1 MAKTRASLAKDSAG
15 VTKVPT
21 GIRGLDEIT
30 GGGLPEG
37 RTTLVCGGPGTGKTL
52 LGAEFV
58 VRGARDM
65 GAPGVFMSF
74 EETVEELKQNVAS
87 LGFGLDALERDGLVS
102 LDNVRTERADIE
114 ETGEYDLEGL
124 FVRLGYAIDSVNA
137 KRVVLDSLKMLFS
150 ALSNQSILR
159 AEIRRLFRW
168 LSDRGVTAL
177 VTAERGEGRLTRY
190 GLEEYVSDCVLS
202 LDNRVERQLATRRLR
217 IVKYRGSAHGT
228 DEYPFILTKSGYS
241 VLPITSLELR
251 HTASTRLLSSG
262 VERLDALLGGGYYEG
277 SSILVSGTA
286 GTGKTTLGALL
297 ADAACGRNER
307 VLFLAFEESP
317 AQLVR
322 NMRSI
327 SLDLQRW
334 VDKGM
339 LRLQSRRPTTYGLE
353 SHLADMHEVVETFD
367 PKVVVV
373 DAISAFRGDPDE
385 VTAMLA
391 RLVDHLKSRGTSSL
405 FTTLTHRDEDVG
417 AAGLGIS
424 SAIDAWIS
432 LRSVE
437 SNGERNRL
445 LEVIK
450 SRGMAHSNQV
460 REFFLSDSGLDLR
473 DVYTGLKG
481 VALGS
486 ARLAAEA
493 HERNDQARREA
504 ELDRRRR
511 AVEAKRAALEAQIAA
526 MRADL
531 DYQISELDSAG
542 GEEEARSG
550 RELNSRA
557 LIAAERRADTAPAQ
571 GRLPDDDG
579 SS

>member
-1 MAKTRASLAKDSAG
+1 MTEIRASLAKDRAG
-15 VTKVPT
+15 MTKVRT

-30 GGGLPEG
+30 GGGFPEG

-74 EETVEELKQNVAS
+74 EETIEELKQNVAS
-87 LGFGLDALERDGLVS
+87 LGFDLDELEGDGLVS
-102 LDNVRTERADIE
+102 LDHVRTQRAEIE

-137 KRVVLDSLKMLFS
+137 KRVVLDSLEMLFS
-150 ALSNQSILR
+150 TLSNHSILR

-168 LSDRGVTAL
+168 LNDRGMTAL
-177 VTAERGEGRLTRY
+177 VTAERGEGTLTRH

-228 DEYPFILTKSGYS
+228 DEYPFILTHTGYS
-241 VLPITSLELR
+241 VLPITSMELR
-251 HTASTRLLSSG
+251 HTASTCVRSIG
-262 VERLDALLGGGYYEG
+262 VERLDAMLGGGYYEG

-286 GTGKTTLGALL
+286 GTGKTSLGVQL
-297 ADAACGRNER
+297 AHAACGRGER

-317 AQLVR
+317 AQVVR

-327 SLDLQRW
+327 GMDLQRW
-334 VDKGM
+334 VDDGT
-339 LRLQSRRPTTYGLE
+339 LRLQSRRPTAYGLE
-353 SHLADMHEVVETFD
+353 SHLAEIHEAVETFD
-367 PKVVVV
+367 PKIVVV
-373 DAISAFRGDPDE
+373 DAVSAFRGDPEE

-391 RLVDHLKSRGTSSL
+391 RLVDHLKGRGISSL
-405 FTTLTHRDEDVG
+405 FTSLTDRDEDVG

-424 SAIDAWIS
+424 SLIDTWIS
-432 LRSVE
+432 LRKVE
-437 SNGERNRL
+437 LNGERNRL
-445 LEVIK
+445 LEVMK
-450 SRGMAHSNQV
+450 ARGMAHSRQV
-460 REFFLSDSGLDLR
+460 RELLISADGLDLR
-473 DVYTGLKG
+473 DVYTGLEG

-486 ARLAAEA
+486 ARVAAEA
-493 HERNDQARREA
+493 HERDERVRREA
-504 ELDRRRR
+504 ELDRRHR
-511 AVEAKRAALEAQIAA
+511 AMEAKRAALEAQITA

-531 DYQISELDSAG
+531 DYQASELDWARR
-542 GEEEARSG
+542 EEEARSG
-550 RELNSRA
+550 REFDSRA
-557 LIAAERRADTAPAQ
+557 AIAAERGADPAP
-571 GRLPDDDG
+571 GEGVMPDGGG